1 MSPGPSQSSG
11 KGTENVSGKG
21 ALTSNEVNFL
31 VYRYLLESG
40 FGHAAFVFGCE
51 SDVDRID
58 IDGKDVPVGALVSFV
73 QKGFQMMEL
82 EANLN
87 ASGNDVYGKY
97 VQFTA
102 DDILTKDLSE
112 LREIAK
118 EIQDEEGCE
127 DEGED
132 TKGVV
137 SRAVLPPLD
146 VSVKV
151 TNKPNVVEA
160 PVVKEEEPGRPTS
173 SHHDAMDVDQV
184 PEKNEEQVDGIKP
197 VDPENSKVEVD
208 HGAIAPAEADGLPPD
223 AGGAHSTGSLQ
234 QQKILD

>member
-1 MSPGPSQSSG
+1 MSPGPSQTSG
-11 KGTENVSGKG
+11 KGAENAPKG

-58 IDGKDVPVGALVSFV
+58 VDGKDVPVGALVSFV

-102 DDILTKDLSE
+102 DDILTKDLGE

-118 EIQDEEGCE
+118 EMQDEEACD
-127 DEGED
+127 DEGEE
-132 TKGVV
+132 TKGAA
-137 SRAVLPPLD
+137 SQAVLPPLD
-146 VSVKV
+146 VDVDV
-151 TNKPNVVEA
+151 GANKFTAEDA
-160 PVVKEEEPGRPTS
+160 QIVKEEEPGRPPATS
-173 SHHDAMDVDQV
+173 NDDAMDVDQAL
-184 PEKNEEQVDGIKP
+184 EKKEGGNDSSP
-197 VDPENSKVEVD
+197 VEHSKTKVEVD
-208 HGAIAPAEADGLPPD
+208 HVAPETDGLHPD
-223 AGGAHSTGSLQ
+223 AGGGQ
-234 QQKILD
+234 Q